1 VIPRRPGTTWREQI
15 PADLRGEVDLADRR
29 MGAGVVAANDETFAD
44 KENLVQPHEPV
55 FEPHTFGHKGQV
67 YDGWETRRRRE
78 PGADWVV
85 VRLGAPGEISAVV
98 VDTAHFTGNFPPECE
113 LHACWAPGWPS
124 SAELAD
130 DGVGW
135 TPLVPRS
142 ELAGDSRTV
151 LRPSRPVRAT
161 HVRLTIHPD
170 GGVARLRVLGAVV
183 PDPSRWADVGLD
195 LAALVN
201 GGRVVDCSDRFY
213 SSADHVI
220 LPGSAASMGDGW
232 ETRRRRG
239 EGNDWLLLRL
249 AGAGRVRVVEVDTT
263 HFVGNAPGA
272 VRVSGCAGDPS
283 SSSRWVELLPRTP
296 LQPDTPHW
304 FTVDD
309 GQPTVDHVRVDV
321 YPDGGLARVRML
333 GHLTEPARAAV
344 EARWRTGADRVGGPV
359 RPGGAGSDR

>member
-1 VIPRRPGTTWREQI
+1 
-15 PADLRGEVDLADRR
+15 
-29 MGAGVVAANDETFAD
+29 MGAG
-44 KENLVQPHEPV
+44 L
-55 FEPHTFGHKGQV
+55 
-67 YDGWETRRRRE
+67 
-78 PGADWVV
+78 
-85 VRLGAPGEISAVV
+85 
-98 VDTAHFTGNFPPECE
+98 
-113 LHACWAPGWPS
+113 PS
-124 SAELAD
+124 SAELAG

-183 PDPSRWADVGLD
+183 PNPLRWADVGLD

-220 LPGSAASMGDGW
+220 LPGSAAGMGDGW

-239 EGNDWLLLRL
+239 DGNDWLLLRL
-249 AGAGRVRVVEVDTT
+249 AGAGLVRVVEVDTT

-283 SSSRWVELLPRTP
+283 STSGWVELSPRTP

-304 FTVDD
+304 FAVGDAH
-309 GQPTVDHVRVDV
+309 PAVDHVRVNV
-321 YPDGGLARVRML
+321 YPNGGLARVRVL
-333 GHLTEPARAAV
+333 GHLSEPARAAV
-344 EARWRTGADRVGGPV
+344 EARWRAGADA
-359 RPGGAGSDR
+359 PGGAIGRGPAGGVR